1 MKGLEKEKEE
11 PDVIID
17 INVSSYIPDEYIEA
31 SSQKIEVY
39 QNIALSRTTEDIQNI
54 IEDIID
60 RFGKPP
66 KEVLS
71 LIDIAQIKEMC
82 KNIGIIKIAQ
92 KENSIVFNFEP
103 DLFNL
108 DIDKLVKKYKDRI
121 KFSSSI
127 RPYITYKLENS
138 NNVIEEIKE
147 FLNGNNK

>member
-1 MKGLEKEKEE
+1 MKGLEKEREE

-39 QNIALSRTTEDIQNI
+39 QNIALSRTKEDIENI
-54 IEDIID
+54 IEDITD

-82 KNIGIIKIAQ
+82 KSAGIIKIAQ

-108 DIDKLVKKYKDRI
+108 DIDKLVKRHKDRI

-138 NNVIEEIKE
+138 KEVIEEIKE